1 MRSASLPCCRT
12 AGIRSLL
19 RSCSLG
25 TLVRA
30 VSALSLVSYLLLHL
44 EALTARVSFAAPG
57 KCGPSA
63 KRNIDDVGFLVRV
76 IDLCLD
82 TYPLIDRRRVFVAGH
97 SNGGM
102 MAYRLAASVEGS
114 RRIAAIAPVAGC
126 ACLPP
131 TLFQPTRAVPVLHIH
146 SVVRCA
152 RDLASGL
159 ELSAAH
165 SPLLDL
171 VTWIGR
177 PARAL
182 QRRRG
187 PTVPDD
193 QVDRVPR
200 PCA

>member
-1 MRSASLPCCRT
+1 M
-12 AGIRSLL
+12 
-19 RSCSLG
+19 
-25 TLVRA
+25 RA